1 MRIESKV
8 IVSARLVT
16 GDSIDASVS
25 VKDKSFTEKDYLVLV
40 DRVKKKIE
48 KNEDVKL
55 YYTIRAKINGE
66 KDNWKYTDIED
77 VYNQLKEVFDV

>member
-55 YYTIRAKINGE
+55 YYTIRAKINGK
-66 KDNWKYTDIED
+66 KDNWKYTNIED
-77 VYNQLKEVFDV
+77 VYDQLKEVFDV